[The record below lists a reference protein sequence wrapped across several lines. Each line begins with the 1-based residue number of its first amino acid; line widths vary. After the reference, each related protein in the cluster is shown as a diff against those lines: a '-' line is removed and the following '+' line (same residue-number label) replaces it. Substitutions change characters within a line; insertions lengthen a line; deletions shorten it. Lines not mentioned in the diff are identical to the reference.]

1 MPYHRRVRPDPLRH
15 AWSAAALAI
24 AVATCLACGS
34 TSPSTAPTTTASPG
48 PVAPTTSPT
57 AAPSNSAPPSS
68 TPTPPPTPSPTAS
81 PTPRPTSS
89 AFWSAVVSGLEAA
102 GTLEIGVE
110 HGRVA
115 YTVEYTSAA
124 SASAVGGQRI
134 FVCLDA
140 HAYDGQSG
148 WVQAPGTYSC
158 GAAAL
163 REGFLKSGQAVDSW
177 GSGSGVDQSIGTSV
191 TVLAGGLWRWTYQS
205 VSPLSGDVHASLTL
219 DPRTHRLRSG
229 MRSDATGPWTYSFRY
244 GAAFPTIAVPAH

>member
-1 MPYHRRVRPDPLRH
+1 MPYHRRVRPDPSRH
-15 AWSAAALAI
+15 TWSAAALAI
-24 AVATCLACGS
+24 AIATCLACGS
-34 TSPSTAPTTTASPG
+34 ANPSAGPATASVP
-48 PVAPTTSPT
+48 AT
-57 AAPSNSAPPSS
+57 AAPATAVAPSQIAAPSP
-68 TPTPPPTPSPTAS
+68 TPTPRPTPSPTAS

-89 AFWSAVVSGLEAA
+89 AFWAAVVSGLGAA

-115 YTVEYTSAA
+115 YTIEYTSAA

-134 FVCLDA
+134 FVCLDG

-229 MRSDATGPWTYSFRY
+229 TRSDATGPWTYSFRY
-244 GAAFPTIAVPAH
+244 GVAFPTIAVPAH